1 MKLTNIVKG
10 AACKLLHGKKV
21 AAMTFLTA
29 TMSLQSF
36 AQCSTAILNISTGM
50 DATSGTP
57 TLVTPGSPDPKWI
70 VTNITTDITSVVG
83 GLPAPPYNAVAVTS
97 IGGWAAPASNT
108 NWISFYNP
116 ASAGSWYNTP
126 TNNSAPNTYAV
137 TLRRYFKLCKEE
149 ELYIQID
156 GARDNYISNISLDGT
171 GSLFSEAPSISSANF
186 SSATSLVNVVTM
198 AVPAGT
204 HYIEVTYNNHY
215 TTSTSNPHAVYLTG
229 TISTNS
235 GIASIVTDACEDC
248 DGGSEACNDKCYW
261 KVEGNNILNGNNI
274 FGTLTDH
281 DIHIKSNN
289 MSRGVIKGGGT
300 SMGGFFGWNTMT
312 PTARFH
318 VNCNN
323 GNDGMP
329 SDIRFED
336 LEAGEGT
343 ILVIDKDG
351 YVYNS
356 HVPVGQES
364 PVAPEV
370 MNMKEEIRELKM
382 QLAELRQTLAT
393 GSVDKYNA
401 QVQNELY
408 QNNPNPF
415 GKETSLGYNIVNMQQ
430 GAFIAVYD
438 LNGKEIF
445 RQAVT
450 EKGKGSITLSGDKLV
465 PGMYLYSL
473 IIDGKETATK
483 RMVVTK

>member
-1 MKLTNIVKG
+1 MKKNLK
-10 AACKLLHGKKV
+10 
-21 AAMTFLTA
+21 
-29 TMSLQSF
+29 SL
-36 AQCSTAILNISTGM
+36 I
-50 DATSGTP
+50 
-57 TLVTPGSPDPKWI
+57 
-70 VTNITTDITSVVG
+70 
-83 GLPAPPYNAVAVTS
+83 AV
-97 IGGWAAPASNT
+97 
-108 NWISFYNP
+108 
-116 ASAGSWYNTP
+116 SAGSFMKKAALTIGVSLFAIAGVYAQCMTSNLDVTTGLVGGTTP
-126 TNNSAPNTYAV
+126 YILTPSPSGQYDPNWLITAKSPAFGTLTSPTAAMVVTPLTGWGSLGGAWISDIQAHANPGIVVSPTMYPDAPMTFGRKFCLTEDAEV
-137 TLRRYFKLCKEE
+137 RF
-149 ELYIQID
+149 ELNIMV
-156 GARDNYISNISLDGT
+156 DNYVSSIMVDGVIVP
-171 GSLFSEAPSISSANF
+171 GAPSQIPGIYAS
-186 SSATSLVNVVTM
+186 TVW
-198 AVPAGT
+198 AVPVFTIPLSAGPHT
-204 HYIEVTYNNHY
+204 LEIVVREDNVTWANPIGLSVTGNL
-215 TTSTSNPHAVYLTG
+215 STASAVLVDDVNPDCY
-229 TISTNS
+229 
-235 GIASIVTDACEDC
+235 DYRCEAQPT
-248 DGGSEACNDKCYW
+248 ACNDKCYW

-289 MSRGVIKGGGT
+289 MSRGVIKGGST
-300 SMGGFFGWNTMT
+300 SLGGFFGWNTMS

-336 LEAGEGT
+336 LESGEGT

-356 HVPVGQES
+356 HVPIGQES

-393 GSVDKYNA
+393 GSVDKYNT

-415 GKETSLGYNIVNMQQ
+415 GKETSIGYNIVNVQQ
-430 GAFIAVYD
+430 GAFIAVYN

-473 IIDGKETATK
+473 IVDGKETATK

>member
-1 MKLTNIVKG
+1 MKFTNIVRG
-10 AACKLLHGKKV
+10 AACKLSHGKKV
-21 AAMTFLTA
+21 AAMTFLTV
-29 TMSLQSF
+29 TMSFQSF
-36 AQCSTAILNISTGM
+36 AQCTTASLNISTGM

-57 TLVTPGSPDPKWI
+57 TLVTPGSSDPKWI
-70 VTNITTDITSVVG
+70 VTNITSDITSLVG
-83 GLPAPPYNAVAVTS
+83 GLPALPYNAVAVNS
-97 IGGWAAPASNT
+97 IGGWATPASNT

-116 ASAGSWYNTP
+116 TSSSTWYNTP
-126 TNNSAPNTYAV
+126 NTTSNAGTYAV
-137 TLRRYFKLCKEE
+137 TIRRYFKLCQEE
-149 ELYIQID
+149 ELNIELS
-156 GARDNYISNISLDGT
+156 GARDNYISNINIDG
-171 GSLFSEAPSISSANF
+171 GSSLFSDAPSITAANF
-186 SSATSLVNVVTM
+186 NTISSLV
-198 AVPAGT
+198 AVSTVSMPAGS
-204 HYIEVTYNNHY
+204 HYIEITFNNHY
-215 TTSTSNPHAVYLTG
+215 TTSSSNPHAICING
-229 TISTNS
+229 TISTFSGNS
-235 GIASIVTDACEDC
+235 TIVTDACEDC
-248 DGGSEACNDKCYW
+248 DGGSEACSDKCYW

-336 LEAGEGT
+336 LESGEGT
-343 ILVIDKDG
+343 ILVIDNDG

-415 GKETSLGYNIVNMQQ
+415 GKETSIGYNIVNMQQ

-473 IIDGKETATK
+473 IVDGKETATK